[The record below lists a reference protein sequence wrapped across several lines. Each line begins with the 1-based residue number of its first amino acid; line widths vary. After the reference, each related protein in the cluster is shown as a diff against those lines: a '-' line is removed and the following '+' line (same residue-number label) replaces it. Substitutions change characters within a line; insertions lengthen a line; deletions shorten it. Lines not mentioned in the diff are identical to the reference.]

1 MSIEQRTL
9 RFGPYTRDAQ
19 DIHNDTVPYFLAGR
33 HMYHV
38 GIVSGAIEPIGA
50 EHLVGEMGGLWMHPV
65 KVADGIQISICDSEG
80 VQSLLRNTN
89 VTEHLSHIEWHSQST
104 EIALQRRDFIVE
116 DRPVYVALLTLHNP
130 SMHTTTGQLNLQI
143 WLKFLGCWF
152 GGMDTGGGTYWLEDS
167 TILGY
172 DRLWQGRWGI
182 AAGMPQPPDSFDL
195 HAHTKGHI
203 ATLRYAFTL
212 LPGQTQTWEFML
224 AADHQQGH
232 KAAQI
237 LLEQL
242 TGTGEKLLGEKIAC
256 YTQQTFAGVTL
267 ETPDE
272 DVNQSFALAKANLH
286 LLTADYAPHL
296 PAYLLAGIPEYPQ
309 LFGCDTEYT
318 VPGAVAAGF
327 VDMVRSTLLALAD
340 YGHRAC
346 GRIPHEVTTNGRVF
360 HPGNTQETPQFATA
374 CWDFFR
380 WTGDLDFLLRV
391 YPLCKEGVETYMP
404 ALWGGTGG
412 SYPVGDAMVERSG
425 MGPFKLDS
433 VCYLFQALESLQAM
447 AEALEL
453 HEDAQHFAAR
463 CSNIRTRFECDWWIE
478 AENMY
483 ADSLT
488 SEGQPQLAGHWTVV
502 IPLQL
507 GLASPAHA
515 QRSLA
520 RIEGD
525 WVNEWGLVHTR
536 KNEELVWTLPTG
548 LLALTAFRYG
558 QADLGVRML
567 QNIAE
572 TTKYGTLGAFKEL
585 IPIGLC
591 FVQLWSAGL
600 YVQGIVEGLLGI
612 RPLAHQ
618 HRLSIQPQ
626 LPEDW
631 SHVRLNQLTMGSH
644 QIMLEVTR
652 DKLAITHHEAPEALE
667 VRYQLPHH
675 ELQLHPDS
683 VHHLAPRIVHDKTGV
698 WLSVTI
704 PSGQHCEIHITAT
717 HITLQSTDKAMEA
730 NVTNPLS

>member
-9 RFGPYTRDAQ
+9 HFGPYTRNAQ
-19 DIHNDTVPYFLAGR
+19 DANNTTVPYFLAGR

-38 GIVSGAIEPIGA
+38 GMVSGAIEPIGA

-65 KVADGIQISICDSEG
+65 KVADGIQISLRDSEG
-80 VQSLLRNTN
+80 AQVLLRNTH
-89 VTEHLSHIEWHSQST
+89 VTEHLSHVEWCSNT
-104 EIALQRRDFIVE
+104 DEIKLRRRDFIVE
-116 DRPVYVALLTLHNP
+116 ERPVYVSLITLQNA
-130 SMHTTTGQLNLQI
+130 SAHTIAGHLNLQI

-152 GGMDTGGGTYWLEDS
+152 GGMETGGGTYWLDD
-167 TILGY
+167 TAILGH

-182 AAGMPQPPDSFDL
+182 AADMQQQPDSFDL
-195 HAHTKGHI
+195 QEHTNGHI
-203 ATLRYAFTL
+203 ATLRYNFCL
-212 LPGQTQTWEFML
+212 LPGQTLTWEFML
-224 AADHQQGH
+224 AADHQEGH
-232 KAAQI
+232 KAAQAR
-237 LLEQL
+237 LKQL
-242 TGTGEKLLGEKIAC
+242 MGTGETLLDEKIAC
-256 YTQQTFAGVTL
+256 YTQQAFAGVTL
-267 ETPDE
+267 ETPDG

-286 LLTADYAPHL
+286 LLTADYPPHL

-327 VDMVRSTLLALAD
+327 VDITRSTMLALAD

-391 YPLCKEGVETYMP
+391 YPLCKEGVEVYMP
-404 ALWGGTGG
+404 ALWGGAEGH
-412 SYPVGDAMVERSG
+412 YPVGDAMVERGG

-433 VCYLFQALESLQAM
+433 VCYLFQALESLQRM
-447 AEALEL
+447 AEALKL
-453 HEDAQHFAAR
+453 HDDAQHFAAR
-463 CSNIRTRFECDWWIE
+463 CDDIRTRFERDWWIE
-478 AENMY
+478 AESMY

-488 SEGQPQLAGHWTVV
+488 SEMQPQLDGHWTVV

-507 GLASPAHA
+507 GLASPEHA

-520 RIEGD
+520 RIERD

-536 KNEELVWTLPTG
+536 TTEELVWTLPTG

-558 QADLGVRML
+558 RADLGVRML

-572 TTKYGTLGAFKEL
+572 TTRYGTLGAFKEL

-600 YVQGIVEGLLGI
+600 YLQGIVEGLLGL

-626 LPEDW
+626 LPSDW
-631 SHVRLNQLTMGSH
+631 SHIRLNQLTVGSH
-644 QIMLEVTR
+644 KVSLEVAPDR
-652 DKLAITHHEAPEALE
+652 LAITHHEGAEALE
-667 VRYQLPHH
+667 VHYRLPSS

-683 VHHLAPRIVHDKTGV
+683 TQYMESRIVHDETDTWFV
-698 WLSVTI
+698 VSI
-704 PSGQHCEIHITAT
+704 PVGQHCEIYLTTT
-717 HITLQSTDKAMEA
+717 HITLQSTDNAK
-730 NVTNPLS
+730 